1 MVAKEIEKKKKF
13 KDSDQNLGKPRQ
25 NLSTKMIT
33 DLGCESLVSINSLII
48 NKIGNVKVT
57 MRFFRAECLYFQT
70 YFL

>member
-1 MVAKEIEKKKKF
+1 MVAKEIEKKKKI

-33 DLGCESLVSINSLII
+33 DLGCESLVSINSLVI
-48 NKIGNVKVT
+48 NKNDNLKVT
-57 MRFFRAECLYFQT
+57 TRFFQAECLYFQP